1 MPVQA
6 QNISL
11 SLSLPPPPHPIFTF
25 FLAAINFPT
34 FTYRKLNEY
43 RALPPPLSHFF
54 GARKNVKIR
63 ILTLKLKLQVYG
75 G

>member
-11 SLSLPPPPHPIFTF
+11 SLSPSPPHPIFTF